1 MKPPKPSEIDSFR
14 EDLLS
19 WSESNLREY
28 PWRKSDDSYRVL
40 VAEILLQKT
49 FADKVEPIYDEF
61 VDRYPRLDALTEA
74 KVEAVTSLLKPLG
87 LQNVRAKAL
96 IDIANEYADG
106 GIPDDKEALLELPY
120 VGPYAANATLCFAF
134 DERRPI
140 VDANVVRVFNRAFGL
155 DLTPQ
160 DEKAWEIADRVLPD
174 QDYQRF
180 NLALVDFGAKIC
192 TADSPR
198 CLDCFYNDLCT
209 YYATTKEE

>member
-160 DEKAWEIADRVLPD
+160 DKGVGNRRSSPAGSRLSEVQLGSR
-174 QDYQRF
+174 RF
-180 NLALVDFGAKIC
+180 RGE
-192 TADSPR
+192 
-198 CLDCFYNDLCT
+198 DLYCRF
-209 YYATTKEE
+209 APVSRLLL